1 MAEALEGTEF
11 IPKTIK
17 VTQDNPKFEEVEKK
31 IGFPCID
38 KRNRFMHNIAEK
50 NTDVEAVRKR
60 RVTATEGVKLSGF
73 AIAKKTD
80 SGVALEKLRI
90 YGVPKVQARR
100 RSF

>member
-1 MAEALEGTEF
+1 M
-11 IPKTIK
+11 KR
-17 VTQDNPKFEEVEKK
+17 

-38 KRNRFMHNIAEK
+38 NRKRFVHNIAEK

-100 RSF
+100 RSFLKGNRLRNLSGKRTE

>member
-1 MAEALEGTEF
+1 M
-11 IPKTIK
+11 KR
-17 VTQDNPKFEEVEKK
+17 
-31 IGFPCID
+31 IGFLSVD
-38 KRNRFMHNIAEK
+38 NRKRFMHNIAEK

-100 RSF
+100 RSFLKINHLRNLSGKRTE